1 MSTKKDVI
9 EDLIKDVIDYLA
21 DVYKGK
27 KIGGKSQGFF
37 VSSEELDKMLNKYFI
52 FFKNRNELINDVKYN
67 YSLIKD
73 FSFPNEKGDFIYV
86 KDLSNENTV
95 FYSLE
100 QHQHYSYRTH
110 SHLIKVFEDKLGIK
124 EEKKTKRIT
133 VKNKR
138 TVDVVKRLNLE
149 VEFLRE
155 DCTPEDFIDVL
166 KGTSE
171 KGIYININNRNFH
184 YLLSKIKEYFYNF
197 SITAVAETNKIHSKN
212 GTLFTANNL
221 NNAKVDY
228 PSLKERIDS
237 VFLKL

>member
-86 KDLSNENTV
+86 KDLSNEKHFCSTNGH
-95 FYSLE
+95 FFANLKFPLCL
-100 QHQHYSYRTH
+100 H
-110 SHLIKVFEDKLGIK
+110 KKLG
-124 EEKKTKRIT
+124 
-133 VKNKR
+133 
-138 TVDVVKRLNLE
+138 
-149 VEFLRE
+149 
-155 DCTPEDFIDVL
+155 
-166 KGTSE
+166 
-171 KGIYININNRNFH
+171 
-184 YLLSKIKEYFYNF
+184 
-197 SITAVAETNKIHSKN
+197 
-212 GTLFTANNL
+212 
-221 NNAKVDY
+221 
-228 PSLKERIDS
+228 
-237 VFLKL
+237 